1 MVARIQKYAEMCRNC
16 LPVDVACT
24 PSIPY
29 KYFTICRV
37 NQAWLKDNSGKIP
50 TFVSYFLHL
59 KADGGLH
66 LIHLVHHVVRVS
78 EESGELAGLAQART
92 QQPWDLLDETV

>member
-16 LPVDVACT
+16 LPIDVART

-29 KYFTICRV
+29 NYFPICRV
-37 NQAWLKDNSGKIP
+37 NQAWLKDNLGKIL

-66 LIHLVHHVVRVS
+66 FIHLVHHVVRVS
-78 EESGELAGLAQART
+78 KESGEFAGLA
-92 QQPWDLLDETV
+92 